1 MQDLMVLLVQCVG
14 AGVALGLIC
23 LVLSYGFFLIARYLR
38 IVFTP

>member
-1 MQDLMVLLVQCVG
+1 MQEHMHLLVECVG

-23 LVLSYGFFLIARYLR
+23 LVLSFGAYHIARYLR